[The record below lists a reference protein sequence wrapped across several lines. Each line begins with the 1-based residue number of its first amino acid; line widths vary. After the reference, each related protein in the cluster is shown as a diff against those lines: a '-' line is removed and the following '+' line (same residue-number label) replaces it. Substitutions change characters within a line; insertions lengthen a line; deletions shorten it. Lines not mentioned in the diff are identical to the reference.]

1 MDSIY
6 LEIIVLLLLVWIFE
20 NKLIPQIIIV
30 FLTLIMMLNQI
41 STAPDLK
48 SIISTLLL
56 YAVIILYSALSILY
70 KEES

>member
-6 LEIIVLLLLVWIFE
+6 LEIIVLMLLVWIFE
-20 NKLIPQIIIV
+20 NKLIPQIIIM

-41 STAPDLK
+41 AIATDLK
-48 SIISTLLL
+48 SEIATLIL
-56 YAVIILYSALSILY
+56 YAVIIIYSALSTQ

>member
-6 LEIIVLLLLVWIFE
+6 LEIIVLMLLVWIFE
-20 NKLIPQIIIV
+20 NKLIPQIIIM

-41 STAPDLK
+41 SIATDLR
-48 SIISTLLL
+48 SEIATLIL
-56 YAVIILYSALSILY
+56 YAVIIIYSALSTQ